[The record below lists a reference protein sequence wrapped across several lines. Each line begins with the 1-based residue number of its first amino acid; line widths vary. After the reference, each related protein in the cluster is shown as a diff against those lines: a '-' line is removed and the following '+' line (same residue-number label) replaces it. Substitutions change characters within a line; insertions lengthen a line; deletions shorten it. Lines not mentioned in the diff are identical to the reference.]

1 MSPSL
6 ESESEQR
13 EKTRRKKK
21 RRKRKRR
28 RMGCVEEEEE
38 TGSRRVSAKKAKD
51 EHGKFLKYEQYPF
64 RLQQRAP
71 EAYMTQPTQRCS
83 ET

>member
-13 EKTRRKKK
+13 EKTRGKKK

-28 RMGCVEEEEE
+28 RMGCVEEEE
-38 TGSRRVSAKKAKD
+38 TGSRRVSAKKAKH
-51 EHGKFLKYEQYPF
+51 EQGKFLKYEQYPF

-71 EAYMTQPTQRCS
+71 EAYNDSAYSALQ
-83 ET
+83 